1 MDGASVFRLMSLI
14 PDRASRSQTG
24 CLFVGDGSAKM
35 ELLCRFLTWLGPLES
50 LTKED
55 QQLLG
60 VRAGGGK
67 SLLEG
72 EDLGDEPGEEGD
84 DILEETAV
92 RLPEAGTQIAA

>member
-14 PDRASRSQTG
+14 PDRASRSLTG
-24 CLFVGDGSAKM
+24 CLFTGDGSAKM

-67 SLLEG
+67 SLEA
-72 EDLGDEPGEEGD
+72 GDEDGEEPLLED
-84 DILEETAV
+84 LEETPA